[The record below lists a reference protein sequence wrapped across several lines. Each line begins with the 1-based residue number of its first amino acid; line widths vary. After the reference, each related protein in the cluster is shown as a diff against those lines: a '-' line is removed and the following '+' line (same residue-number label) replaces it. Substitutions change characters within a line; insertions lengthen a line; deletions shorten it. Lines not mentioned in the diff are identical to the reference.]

1 MFPAAIDL
9 QLPQA
14 VEINEH
20 CLLLDFSLKHSPI
33 NTFTMQTK
41 HLLNQYFDWEIPS
54 YWTSDGGYHND
65 DAQDASLYAIAPTGI
80 ASPFL
85 ILTRCNIWMVPHFSY
100 ERYQYRCWA
109 FESWVST
116 KAPASRMCL
125 RHCFPPLYWWLWYVC
140 PYSILPRIPSILND
154 ARALI
159 NFNSMDSMLRQPK
172 PSLLSKGSNFAVVE
186 VVNCNDDVWCICRV

>member
-172 PSLLSKGSNFAVVE
+172 PSLHLK
-186 VVNCNDDVWCICRV
+186 RK